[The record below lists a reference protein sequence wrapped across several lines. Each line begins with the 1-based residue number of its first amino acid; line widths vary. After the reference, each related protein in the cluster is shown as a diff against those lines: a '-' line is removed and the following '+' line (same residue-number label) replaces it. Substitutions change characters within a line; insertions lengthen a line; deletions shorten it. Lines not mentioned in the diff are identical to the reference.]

1 MLKTGILFGYNAIL
15 LLGTI
20 PLGGEFSLYTL
31 TLCLASS
38 GEEQYCC
45 REEKIQI

>member
-1 MLKTGILFGYNAIL
+1 MLKTGMYIVWIQYYSTIL
-15 LLGTI
+15 LMGTI

-38 GEEQYCC
+38 GEE
-45 REEKIQI
+45 